1 MKSES
6 IFSFHL
12 NRPLLLLAAMVPALC
27 CAAQNPVIQITLT
40 DTTARQPV
48 QPNDTITY
56 KADIVNLTDKDIA
69 TINVARSGDANTT
82 FVPSSFESTPIAVP
96 AHFDSLKED
105 QLVTLSLIG
114 VDPDGDSLHFVL
126 LELPQQAMVTTISS
140 VSNTQA
146 SLTYQPNTNFSGTD
160 PFTFY
165 VEDKQG
171 HRDTSSVLLT
181 ILPVNDAP
189 NFVKG
194 GDLVLT
200 SDTTEQVFENWATQI
215 LAGPADEQMQS
226 LAFLIENND
235 NPDLFLE
242 SPQIMADGTLRFKPA
257 LGAIGVAM
265 IAIRLKDDGGIVNGG
280 IDISD
285 IQTFYITLE

>member
-6 IFSFHL
+6 ILSFNL
-12 NRPLLLLAAMVPALC
+12 NQVLLLTAAMLTALC
-27 CAAQNPVIQITLT
+27 CAAQNPAVQVTLT
-40 DTTARQPV
+40 ATTTRQPAK
-48 QPNDTITY
+48 PNDTITY
-56 KADIVNLTDKDIA
+56 KADIVNFTDTNIS
-69 TINVARSGDANTT
+69 TINVARSGDINTT
-82 FVPSSFESTPIAVP
+82 FVPGSFESTPIAVP

-105 QLVTLSLIG
+105 QLVTLSLLGI
-114 VDPDGDSLHFVL
+114 DLDGDSLHFVL
-126 LELPQQAMVTTISS
+126 LQMPERGMATAISS

-146 SLTYQPNTNFSGTD
+146 SLTYQPNANFSGTD

-171 HRDTSSVLLT
+171 HRDTSLVLLT

-189 NFVKG
+189 SFVKG

-215 LAGPADEQMQS
+215 SAGPADEQMQS
-226 LAFLIENND
+226 LIFLIENND

-242 SPQIMADGTLRFKPA
+242 SPQIMADGTLRFKPVPN
-257 LGAIGVAM
+257 AIGVAM
-265 IAIRLKDDGGIVNGG
+265 IAIRLKDDGGTINDG

-285 IQTFYITLE
+285 IQTFSIALE